1 MKIASRW
8 AEAEVVKSSTKKSE
22 KEGEKDSAVKSFES
36 KQSSLFK
43 EMTEVEKE
51 NRVWRFTEAV
61 DEGIVTKAPIF
72 HTASNIVY
80 DDTKVLKNVG
90 ARSVPVETCN
100 NLVLE
105 PEGLA
110 EDKTAVE
117 VLANTTIANNEENSV
132 KDKNVVY
139 MASAPE
145 FVPNGR
151 KPQIVVNVNKNKTRE
166 KLRKLNLYQ
175 AFPSEA
181 VVSAYLSPAVDTS
194 EERFS

>member
-1 MKIASRW
+1 MMKIASRW
-8 AEAEVVKSSTKKSE
+8 AEAEVAKSSTKKSE

-36 KQSSLFK
+36 EQSSLFK

-90 ARSVPVETCN
+90 ARSVPVETYN
-100 NLVLE
+100 NVVLE
-105 PEGLA
+105 SEGLA
-110 EDKTAVE
+110 EDKTAEE
-117 VLANTTIANNEENSV
+117 VLANRTIANNEEHSV

-139 MASAPE
+139 MA
-145 FVPNGR
+145 
-151 KPQIVVNVNKNKTRE
+151 
-166 KLRKLNLYQ
+166 
-175 AFPSEA
+175 
-181 VVSAYLSPAVDTS
+181 
-194 EERFS
+194 